1 MRQLAFEFRSVP
13 PPRAVYR
20 HSLTQPSLEEQEFRR
35 GGGGRGT
42 ASSGFME
49 EGAWIRQTAS
59 PQTGKG
65 DPSGWAGDSVTEGAE
80 ARERMR

>member
-20 HSLTQPSLEEQEFRR
+20 HSLTQPSLEEQEFRQ
-35 GGGGRGT
+35 GEAT